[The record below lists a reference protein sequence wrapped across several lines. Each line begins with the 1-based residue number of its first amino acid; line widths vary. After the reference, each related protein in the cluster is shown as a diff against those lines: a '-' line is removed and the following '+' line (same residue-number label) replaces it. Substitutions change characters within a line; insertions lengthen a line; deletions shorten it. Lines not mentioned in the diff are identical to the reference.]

1 MYVRNI
7 ALYFSYVEYW
17 PFFIKMLNE
26 RLGRCVF
33 GIALWKC
40 FGGLLFYYW
49 PRLRRSRVRPS
60 AEDVSE
66 ADTEAFH

>member
-1 MYVRNI
+1 MYVRNT

-26 RLGRCVF
+26 RLGRYVF

-40 FGGLLFYYW
+40 FGG
-49 PRLRRSRVRPS
+49 
-60 AEDVSE
+60 
-66 ADTEAFH
+66 